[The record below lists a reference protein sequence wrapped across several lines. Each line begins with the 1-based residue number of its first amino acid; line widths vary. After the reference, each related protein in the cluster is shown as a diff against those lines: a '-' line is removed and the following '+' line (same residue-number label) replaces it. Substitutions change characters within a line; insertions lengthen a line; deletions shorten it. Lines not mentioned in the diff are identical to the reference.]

1 MTSAATTNIGHQGML
16 SAARYLAASAVDLIT
31 QPDLLEQIRAEFDD
45 RTKDLTWATMIP
57 EGTQQPLVEP
67 PASFLQKTGQSWPP
81 QGIDWPVSQIISREP
96 LGTTGPGL
104 PPVT

>member
-1 MTSAATTNIGHQGML
+1 MPQ
-16 SAARYLAASAVDLIT
+16 
-31 QPDLLEQIRAEFDD
+31 
-45 RTKDLTWATMIP
+45 MIP
-57 EGTQQPLVEP
+57 EGTQQSLVEP

-81 QGIDWPVSQIISREP
+81 QGIDWPVAQIVSREP